1 MQIYCPKCGIGYNV
15 DDEIV
20 REGLRMVR
28 CSNCGEVFKPEQAD
42 VQNSEI
48 DSKEAFENVSKA
60 MSEDVENNAISLE
73 EDAED
78 SADVGDA
85 ENKEDVVADDITLE
99 DIFVRLSEHTES
111 LMEREKK
118 LPFYE
123 KMWLQVK
130 NVLGFHFKIK
140 WSYIFA
146 ALFIFVMMSLYN
158 NRYDVVRKVPF
169 MNDVYRMFGI
179 RAKIAG
185 EGLEFQNITWDFVD
199 DEKGVRLEVKG
210 FIYNKTGKVLD
221 VPQLHVEI
229 LDKDTQLLQS
239 HNRELK
245 EKEIEAKAKLAINL
259 VLGNPAPTSKYVYLT
274 FVDRD

>member
-140 WSYIFA
+140 WSYIFV

-210 FIYNKTGKVLD
+210 FIYNKTDKVLD

>member
-140 WSYIFA
+140 WSYIFV

>member
-140 WSYIFA
+140 WSYIFV

-245 EKEIEAKAKLAINL
+245 EKEIDAKAKLAINL